1 MKTFKVNPGAAQ
13 LYLEYAAGKHG
24 EKPFAVDEELCNLLK
39 KLEGRALDLV
49 KTTRKR
55 VILRLPLAL
64 ITFRENHEI
73 TLISLAKT
81 MATQVE

>member
-13 LYLEYAAGKHG
+13 LYLEYAMGKHE
-24 EKPFAVDEELCNLLK
+24 EKPFTVDAEFCNLLR
-39 KLEGRALDLV
+39 KLEGKTLELV

-55 VILRLPLAL
+55 AILRLPLEF
-64 ITFRENHEI
+64 ITFRDNHEI

-81 MATQVE
+81 MVTQAE